1 MGSSITSV
9 GSAGGKPVFTF
20 TASGQDSG
28 VLPLVTECSR
38 WPKWMFQVVGA
49 GLGYNITLYG
59 TIDTVTAYQNFPP
72 EQRPVNDYGS
82 TGNEWFPLPA
92 PSVEA
97 GFQWS
102 NPIYKPDNSALYVTA
117 PLVAVRAVSGTVIGG
132 TISGT
137 VTLLAF
143 ALPG

>member
-20 TASGQDSG
+20 TASGQDTG
-28 VLPLVTECSR
+28 VLPLMNECSR

-49 GLGYNITLYG
+49 GTGYTVTLYG
-59 TIDTVTAYQNFPP
+59 TIDTVTAYQDFPLD
-72 EQRPVNDYGS
+72 QQPVNNYGS

-97 GFQWS
+97 GFQWT
-102 NPIYKPDNSALYVTA
+102 NPLTTGNALYTTA
-117 PLVAVRAVSGTVIGG
+117 PLVAVRAVSSTTIGFPG
-132 TISGT
+132 VTGE

-143 ALPG
+143 VLPG